1 MRREY
6 PDAPL
11 VGVAAVVIEGDKVLV
26 VKRGTEPDKGLWGLP
41 GGLVELGETLN
52 EAVRREVAE
61 ETGLDV
67 EAGEVVGMFEPI
79 RYDEWNR
86 IRYHYIV
93 IDFLAYRKG
102 GILKAGD
109 DAAEVRWV
117 SPDALDA
124 CPMRPKTTAI
134 IRKAWALHS
143 PP

>member
-11 VGVAAVVIEGDKVLV
+11 VGVAAVVIEGSKVLV

-67 EAGEVVGMFEPI
+67 EPGEVVGVFEPI
-79 RYDEWNR
+79 RHDGRNR

-93 IDFLAYRKG
+93 IDFIAYRRG
-102 GILKAGD
+102 GTLKAGD

-117 SPDALDA
+117 STDALDD
-124 CPMRPKTTAI
+124 CPMRPNTATI
-134 IRKAWALHS
+134 IRKAWS
-143 PP
+143 MRFPP